1 MPGTRSRNAPECG
14 PPTTSRRSALT
25 KLTESNAQRICQL
38 DGRDADHA
46 GHRED
51 RIEDPR
57 LSLAVESGC
66 RVDDDHDGY
75 PAGSSHTGGGTSG
88 TSDPV
93 YPVAID
99 LTTNL
104 RIVSSPEGRNTD
116 DT

>member
-1 MPGTRSRNAPECG
+1 MNDEEREKVVKCNKCIPRPSIIKDGSLSIFETKGKKIPGTVPRRSRREV
-14 PPTTSRRSALT
+14 
-25 KLTESNAQRICQL
+25 
-38 DGRDADHA
+38 GR
-46 GHRED
+46 
-51 RIEDPR
+51 
-57 LSLAVESGC
+57 